1 MAAWQKGFS
10 ELTKKTHKEQ
20 AKWWLNGFWEDGAQ
34 GYAEEVWKVTHK
46 FIELDTGRPVMYGS
60 RQVEIKENSDLD
72 EFKAHQALEA
82 FGETMTVQQLR
93 KHLSALD
100 IDKNNRLALSEYLLN
115 KYKKTP
121 QVLVDSPQGTIKKE
135 EMDAAQAQLDDAQ
148 RALDAALEGAEAAA
162 VALRASE
169 AALRASEEA
178 QQRADDAAA
187 TCRELEAPLK
197 KANEEL
203 EGVVAEI
210 NALEQ
215 ARAQKI
221 AELDAVIASNP
232 GAVKKGKAVQE
243 KEQLLAEDP
252 LPLRKAKITQAA
264 ALKRVEKAR
273 APFKAATDAAEEEAA
288 RAAAAKEEAAKR
300 KREAQEAQEAA
311 EQAKAAAVQAFQAA
325 QEFLD
330 ALTAKGGTPHGAVWW
345 MNRELAEKKKF
356 MPK

>member
-1 MAAWQKGFS
+1 M
-10 ELTKKTHKEQ
+10 
-20 AKWWLNGFWEDGAQ
+20 
-34 GYAEEVWKVTHK
+34 
-46 FIELDTGRPVMYGS
+46 
-60 RQVEIKENSDLD
+60 
-72 EFKAHQALEA
+72 
-82 FGETMTVQQLR
+82 
-93 KHLSALD
+93 
-100 IDKNNRLALSEYLLN
+100 
-115 KYKKTP
+115 
-121 QVLVDSPQGTIKKE
+121 
-135 EMDAAQAQLDDAQ
+135 
-148 RALDAALEGAEAAA
+148 
-162 VALRASE
+162 
-169 AALRASEEA
+169 
-178 QQRADDAAA
+178 
-187 TCRELEAPLK
+187 
-197 KANEEL
+197 
-203 EGVVAEI
+203 
-210 NALEQ
+210 
-215 ARAQKI
+215 
-221 AELDAVIASNP
+221 IASNP